1 MGLIFSSL
9 ILVVTAVLAWWISG
23 YDPKLTG
30 ENKGE
35 DILRRII
42 RCGLTLFFMAGGL
55 AETLSHPDFAGFV
68 AITIA
73 GPMVFLW
80 INCLCE
86 ALAHA
91 FQSLIDNPSASS
103 GSDPKMLTSDLD
115 RLASLSNRGQTNE
128 ALQLCAELLDKGET
142 SRLAMET
149 MCFRLYGQMFDNES
163 IFSSPSL
170 SAIHDLCECGRFK
183 EAESRLTQIIERD
196 PKNLSAVFL
205 LIQIYAQDLQR
216 PEKARA
222 LIQSLKKRSKLPPMF
237 PDYADYRIKQWLRTG
252 EGKSDEGIESL
263 LVGKRFQVSGEDVAA
278 DER

>member
-103 GSDPKMLTSDLD
+103 GSDPKMK
-115 RLASLSNRGQTNE
+115 RFNYAPNYWIREKRAGWQWKQCASAST
-128 ALQLCAELLDKGET
+128 AKC
-142 SRLAMET
+142 ST
-149 MCFRLYGQMFDNES
+149 MNPSFLPHR
-163 IFSSPSL
+163 SPQFTTFA
-170 SAIHDLCECGRFK
+170 SA
-183 EAESRLTQIIERD
+183 A
-196 PKNLSAVFL
+196 A
-205 LIQIYAQDLQR
+205 
-216 PEKARA
+216 
-222 LIQSLKKRSKLPPMF
+222 LKKRNRASRK
-237 PDYADYRIKQWLRTG
+237 
-252 EGKSDEGIESL
+252 
-263 LVGKRFQVSGEDVAA
+263 
-278 DER
+278 